1 MPMRAT
7 HMGLTCVAPSAPA
20 TESQRNV
27 ACLLK
32 SIHPGL
38 PRCDWVYR
46 GGGGGAGRE
55 KRHGECSFVFYSI
68 GVSERDVEEGITYN
82 VVAYGLLL
90 RSCRAL
96 YSTVVAIITA
106 CITLTSS

>member
-1 MPMRAT
+1 MRAT
-7 HMGLTCVAPSAPA
+7 HMGLTCVAPSASA

-38 PRCDWVYR
+38 SRCDWVYR

-55 KRHGECSFVFYSI
+55 NRHGGCLFVFYSI
-68 GVSERDVEEGITYN
+68 CVSEGDVEEGSTYN
-82 VVAYGLLL
+82 VAAYGLLL

-106 CITLTSS
+106 RITLTSS